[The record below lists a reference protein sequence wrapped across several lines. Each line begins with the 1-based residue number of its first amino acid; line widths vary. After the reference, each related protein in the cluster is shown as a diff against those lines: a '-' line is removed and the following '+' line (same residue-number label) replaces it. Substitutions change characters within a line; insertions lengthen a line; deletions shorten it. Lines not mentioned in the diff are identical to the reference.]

1 MNKPRGYEGYKR
13 SHSKYLYVMEN
24 KDYIKIGISFDPNHR
39 CYNLNYDLEDKNN
52 QFKIVKY
59 IDCLDGLTARTLEK
73 HLHLIFKDKQIITD
87 FLGAKTECFCRSIKD
102 DVLSKLDELDK
113 YRYYDPFLSCHP
125 KHYRAFLELNNITVE
140 DICSLVGKSPTKY
153 AKQAVQLSLCNIL
166 ANIQTSQD
174 KLLVYGR
181 NEVDNLTSG
190 GVICTRILRELFL
203 SDGVININN
212 FNIPEDIDIRY
223 DVRVGCRLKNRHFT
237 QGVSPLYLKELYSYV
252 NNISEYLTR
261 MINTKSTLAI
271 YREIL
276 IDK

>member
-13 SHSKYLYVMEN
+13 SHSKYLYIMEN

-39 CYNLNYDLEDKNN
+39 CYNLNYDLEDKND
-52 QFKIVKY
+52 QFVIVKY

-73 HLHLIFKDKQIITD
+73 HLHLMFRDKQIITD
-87 FLGAKTECFCRSIKD
+87 FIGAKTECFCKSIKE
-102 DVLSKLDELDK
+102 DVISKLDELDK

-125 KHYRAFLELNNITVE
+125 KHYRAFLASNNLTVE
-140 DICSLVGKSPTKY
+140 DVCSLIGKSPTKY

-174 KLLVYGR
+174 KLLTYAK

-190 GVICTRILRELFL
+190 GVICTRILEELFL

-212 FNIPEDIDIRY
+212 FNIPKDIDIRY
-223 DVRVGCRLKNRHFT
+223 DVRVGSRLRNRHFT
-237 QGVSPLYLKELYSYV
+237 QAVSPLYLKELYSYV

-261 MINTKSTLAI
+261 MIDTKSTLAI
-271 YREIL
+271 YREVL
-276 IDK
+276 K